1 MLDNRHVISIKL
13 GAVALN
19 DLTLVGGISLSLQG
33 FNTESLLTV
42 GFAIKVLEKGVRHN
56 RG

>member
-1 MLDNRHVISIKL
+1 MLEHRHVISIKL